1 MSFSVVIEGLDASG
15 KQTHSKML
23 AEILGAKRF
32 SFPNYE
38 SVTGKAILGHLKKEW
53 AADYMPGLAFS
64 SDQFCAESQKLNALV
79 FQALQ
84 TANRLE
90 ILPEIEM
97 ARRIGPVVFDRY
109 WQSAVVYGVL
119 DGLSPELALRIQAGA
134 LPQADVNI
142 LLDISVEESFKRRP
156 ERRDRYETDAEYMQ
170 KVRNGYLRLWGERG
184 DRGGKYAAD
193 ADRWIVVDG
202 IGDVNNVKARVYNA
216 YAKCMALG
224 QRK

>member
-15 KQTHSKML
+15 KQTHSKLL
-23 AEILGAKRF
+23 AEMLGAKRF

-38 SVTGKAILGHLKKEW
+38 TVTGKAILGHLKKEW
-53 AADYMPGLAFS
+53 FVWRSGGPSLDT
-64 SDQFCAESQKLNALV
+64 SDFNDPLLNALV

-142 LLDISVEESFKRRP
+142 LIDISVEESFKRRP

-170 KVRNGYLRLWGERG
+170 KVRNGYLRLWGERS

-202 IGDVNNVKARVYNA
+202 IGTVEEVQERIRSKIV
-216 YAKCMALG
+216 CG
-224 QRK
+224 H